1 MRKYD
6 IFEWRTVHF
15 FRGGLSKQG
24 GHGGQALQILTDQL
38 TLSQPGGG
46 GAIMPTKLFLAPP
59 NFQTFLRPC
68 RVKSPF

>member
-46 GAIMPTKLFLAPP
+46 GGLCLL
-59 NFQTFLRPC
+59 NYS
-68 RVKSPF
+68 SPHRIPMALPGKNPILVT

>member
-46 GAIMPTKLFLAPP
+46 GDYTYQII
-59 NFQTFLRPC
+59 RP
-68 RVKSPF
+68 SYGPAG